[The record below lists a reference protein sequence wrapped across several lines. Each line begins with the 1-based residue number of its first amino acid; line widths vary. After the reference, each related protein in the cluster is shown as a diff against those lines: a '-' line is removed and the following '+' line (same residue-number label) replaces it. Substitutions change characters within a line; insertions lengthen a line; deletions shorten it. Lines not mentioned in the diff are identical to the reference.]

1 MSINQPKN
9 LETDFNKLS
18 INPQWK
24 KLPPNHNH
32 GCNFCKVSRKEYSF
46 KNILVAPK
54 CTCKISKK
62 QRHKSLIVRPA
73 KLNLLTTDRKN
84 FKPIL
89 KPPTLHL
96 SSDKNKTS
104 KTNTS
109 KSSVSQ
115 QSATTSV
122 DSKGKVFTNGENDS
136 QNSFKA
142 LLPNSDTDILKAFD
156 TLSFKELRPQVKS
169 RCAADGSSS
178 SSKRENNSSNSCS
191 VQARMR
197 PSLYTDCDDT
207 SIEELASYFDLF
219 VHIPK
224 KMSTMAEM
232 MYI

>member
-1 MSINQPKN
+1 MYCR
-9 LETDFNKLS
+9 
-18 INPQWK
+18 K
-24 KLPPNHNH
+24 KTPIHNH
-32 GCNFCKVSRKEYSF
+32 GCNFCKISKKEYSF

-62 QRHKSLIVRPA
+62 QRHKSFIVRPA
-73 KLNLLTTDRKN
+73 KLNLPITDKKN
-84 FKPIL
+84 FKSIL

-96 SSDKNKTS
+96 SSDKNKIC
-104 KTNTS
+104 KTDTS
-109 KSSVSQ
+109 KSTVSAP
-115 QSATTSV
+115 SSTAFV
-122 DSKGKVFTNGENDS
+122 DLKGKVFTNGKNDS

-169 RCAADGSSS
+169 RCSADESSS
-178 SSKRENNSSNSCS
+178 SNKRENNSSNSCS

-224 KMSTMAEM
+224 KMSSMAEM